1 MHTKHFLKIND
12 SWVWW
17 HKYTIPAHRRRRQED
32 QEFKASLGN
41 IVKTFSKKI
50 HELSCHIRNSE

>member
-1 MHTKHFLKIND
+1 MHTKHFLKINE

-17 HKYTIPAHRRRRQED
+17 HTYTIPAHRRQRQED

-41 IVKTFSKKI
+41 IVKLFSKKK
-50 HELSCHIRNSE
+50 SMN